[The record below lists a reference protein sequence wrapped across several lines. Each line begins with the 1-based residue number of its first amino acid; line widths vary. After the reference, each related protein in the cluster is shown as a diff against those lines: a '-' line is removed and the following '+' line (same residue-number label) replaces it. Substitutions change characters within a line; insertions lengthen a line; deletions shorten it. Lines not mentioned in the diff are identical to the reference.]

1 MSEQDMAG
9 VEGWVTRSL
18 GSLAS
23 RVTQRN
29 LADDRN
35 VLTISAKFGLVSQ
48 EEFFNR
54 RVASAD
60 LSQYFRLHRGDFAYN
75 KSYSAGYPAGVVRQ
89 LDLYDS
95 GVVSPLYICFR
106 VDPEVADAD
115 FVSYYFDSGLLNDA
129 ILNIAKE
136 GVRNHGLL
144 NVRVEDFFA
153 LELHLPTLEKQR
165 QIVKI
170 IEAAEGEI
178 EALGAVLEK
187 VRLER
192 AALVRDLIPVSP
204 EPTKI
209 PDWEILALRDVVPS
223 ADYGISSPL
232 TDDARGTPVLRMN
245 NIHEG
250 KPALQELKYSDEK
263 IPTRLLLQAGDVLFN
278 RTNSLERVGKSC
290 VWTEELRG
298 ASFASYLIRLNFDRT
313 RVHPAYLVEWLE
325 HDLIR
330 RRVRRLATPGA
341 QQVNVNP
348 TSLRGMDIE
357 LPSLEV
363 QGRIV
368 DSMQAIDYL
377 QQCTAVKQEKL
388 KVQQKALMD
397 DLLTGRVRVPVGAER

>member
-1 MSEQDMAG
+1 MREETSAG
-9 VEGWVTRSL
+9 GEGWTARNL

-35 VLTISAKFGLVSQ
+35 VLTISAKYGLVSQ

-60 LSQYFRLHRGDFAYN
+60 LSQYFQLRRGDFAYN
-75 KSYSAGYPAGVVRQ
+75 KSYSAGYPAGVVRK

-95 GVVSPLYICFR
+95 GIVSPLYICFR

-115 FVSYYFDSGLLNDA
+115 FVSHFFDSG
-129 ILNIAKE
+129 ILNTAVLDIAKE

-144 NVRVEDFFA
+144 NVKVEDFFA
-153 LELHLPTLEKQR
+153 LEINLPSLSEQR
-165 QIVKI
+165 RIVEI
-170 IEAAEGEI
+170 LDALEGEI
-178 EALGAVLEK
+178 AALGKILKK
-187 VRLER
+187 VGLER
-192 AALVRDLIPVSP
+192 AALVRDLIPIDL
-204 EPTKI
+204 EPTEI
-209 PDWEILALRDVVPS
+209 PDWELLSLRSVVPS
-223 ADYGISSPL
+223 ADYGISSSL
-232 TDDARGTPVLRMN
+232 TDDARGTPILRMN
-245 NIHEG
+245 NIQDG
-250 KPALQELKYSDEK
+250 KPELQELKYSDAQ
-263 IPTRLLLQAGDVLFN
+263 IPARLLLKAGDVLFN

-290 VWTEELRG
+290 VWSGELAN

-313 RVHPAYLVEWLE
+313 RVHPSYLVEWLE

-348 TSLRGMDIE
+348 TSLRGMEIE
-357 LPSLEV
+357 LPSLEA

-368 DSMQAIDYL
+368 DSLQAIDHL
-377 QQCTAVKQEKL
+377 QERTAAKQEML

-397 DLLTGRVRVPVGAER
+397 DLLTGRVRVPVSAER